1 MTKFESELL
10 KKLDVLNKNLS
21 SIAESLKGERIDW
34 NKILKPS
41 KQKNWPVEPTPPPP
55 NTQQYPVYEPIPY
68 WLQPGFKMPPI
79 TCKSN
84 NGQ

>member
-10 KKLDVLNKNLS
+10 KKLDTLNKNLS

-41 KQKNWPVEPTPPPP
+41 KQKNWPVSPEPP

-84 NGQ
+84 NG